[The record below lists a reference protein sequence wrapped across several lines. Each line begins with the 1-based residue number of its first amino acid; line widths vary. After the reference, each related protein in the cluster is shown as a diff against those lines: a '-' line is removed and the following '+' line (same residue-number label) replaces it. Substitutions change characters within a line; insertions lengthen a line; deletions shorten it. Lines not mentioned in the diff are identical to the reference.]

1 MGKTTIL
8 LVDDHTLFRQSLR
21 KLLETRPNIVVDD
34 VSDGEEAIRWTKS
47 EKPDIAFVDIS
58 MPNLGGLEAIYQMRK
73 DSSETKFVILSMYDR
88 DEYIREALRIGVV
101 GYVLKTATADEFFLA
116 LESIMK
122 GESYLSP
129 QIAKKVIKNFFNDN
143 SKPETTFSK
152 LTRREREILRL
163 IAEAKT
169 SKEIASRL
177 GISVATAQTHRA
189 NLMRK
194 LNAHHVSELV
204 RIATREG
211 LVES

>member
-1 MGKTTIL
+1 MGKTTVL

-21 KLLETRPNIVVDD
+21 KLLETRSDISVIDD
-34 VSDGEEAIRWTKS
+34 VSNGREAVRRTKS
-47 EKPDIAFVDIS
+47 QKPDIAFVDIS
-58 MPNLGGLEAIYQMRK
+58 MPNLGGLEAIYRMRK
-73 DSSETKFVILSMYDR
+73 HSSKTKFVILSMYDR

-101 GYVLKTATADEFFLA
+101 GYLLKTATVDEFFLA
-116 LESIMK
+116 LDSIVK

-129 QIAKKVIKNFFNDN
+129 QIAKKVIKDFFNDN

-169 SKEIASRL
+169 SKEIASKL
-177 GISVATAQTHRA
+177 NISVATAQTHRA

-194 LNAHHVSELV
+194 LNAHHISELV
-204 RIATREG
+204 RIATQEG
-211 LVES
+211 FV